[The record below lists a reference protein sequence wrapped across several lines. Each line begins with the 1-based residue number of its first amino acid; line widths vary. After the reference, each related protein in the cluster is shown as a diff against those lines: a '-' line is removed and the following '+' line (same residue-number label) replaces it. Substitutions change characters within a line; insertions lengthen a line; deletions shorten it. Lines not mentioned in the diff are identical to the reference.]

1 MSRLLL
7 LFDIDGTLLQRASD
21 AHAAA
26 VHEAIRTVWDVP
38 DPGAARVEAA
48 GRTDLEIVRAIL
60 LNLGVDA
67 ARIDAGMNDFRV
79 AAGEAYARMVPAD
92 LSELVVPG
100 MEAVL
105 DELAHRDD
113 VVLSLVTGNLEAIA
127 RLKLRAAGI
136 GHRFAPGQGG
146 FGSDDEDRSR
156 LPGVARWRAGDGAGR
171 AFARERTVVIGDTP
185 RDIACARADGVRCV
199 AVTTGPFAARE
210 LGDADAVVASPGEL
224 PGAVAR
230 VVADGAG
237 PPRPS

>member
-1 MSRLLL
+1 MTARLL

-26 VHEAIRTVWDVP
+26 VHEAIRAVWEVP
-38 DPGAARVEAA
+38 DPRAARVEAA
-48 GRTDLEIVRAIL
+48 GRTDPEIARAIL
-60 LNLGVDA
+60 LDLGVDA
-67 ARIDAGMNDFRV
+67 ARIDAGMNDFRL
-79 AAGEAYARMVPAD
+79 AAGEAYARLVPAD
-92 LSELVVPG
+92 LSGRVVPG

-105 DELAHRDD
+105 DGLAGRED

-136 GHRFAPGQGG
+136 GHRFASGQGG

-156 LPGVARWRAGDGAGR
+156 LPGVARRRAGDGVGR
-171 AFARERTVVIGDTP
+171 PFSRERTVVIGDTP

-199 AVTTGPFAARE
+199 AVTTGPFGAGE
-210 LGDADAVVASPGEL
+210 LGGADAVVTSPGEL

-230 VVADGAG
+230 VVG
-237 PPRPS
+237 